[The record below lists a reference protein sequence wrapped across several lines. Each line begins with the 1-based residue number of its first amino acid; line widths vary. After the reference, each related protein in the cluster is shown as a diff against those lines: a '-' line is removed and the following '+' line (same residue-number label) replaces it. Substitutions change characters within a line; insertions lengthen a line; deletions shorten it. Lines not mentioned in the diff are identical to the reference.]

1 MIDIGLN
8 SSLGGGYRIDIL
20 ELLGSWI
27 KIIIFGFE
35 IMVADKMRG
44 EQLDDRDQFP
54 WRTIN
59 CNLL

>member
-27 KIIIFGFE
+27 KIIIIFGFE
-35 IMVADKMRG
+35 IMIADKMRHG
-44 EQLDDRDQFP
+44 KKIL
-54 WRTIN
+54 
-59 CNLL
+59 